1 MKKTCLSAAIAL
13 SIILSGCGGKSAEE
27 HFASATEFAQQQR
40 LTEAI
45 IELKSAVAAAPD
57 NADYRVLLGRIYMQT
72 GDYIS
77 AEKEFQ
83 RALQNG
89 TALPEIALELIQTSF
104 RAENYKQLLEPL
116 AGEDALSDSLQRY
129 LSFYRALTEIEMGT
143 GENALPIFDKLVD
156 AAEQDLQ
163 QFAKAMLQIRSN
175 AATEALATLEAV
187 DANSYTATENI
198 LFRAQLHSALG
209 NDDAS
214 LALYYDYLKLVPT
227 ALRSRL
233 SVAQLELKKQDLDKA
248 RAQLDQI
255 LRFAPEHGLTN
266 YLSAI
271 VAFEQKDINK
281 AKEYIDRAI
290 ANRFSTTASRIL
302 AGIIYNQQGLNS
314 QALAHLASVQSQLS
328 VYPPAQRLYTALQ
341 LQAGE
346 LTSAAGSLS
355 TTNLTADDVNLAA
368 STAFQLLRAGE
379 TTLANDILRQME
391 DAGLTQD
398 SRALTAIGQ
407 LKLGIPEQMTAGVR
421 DLEQALLIDPGRHD
435 ARLTLAASY
444 IRQQQYDKA
453 AALADEWLKQA
464 ETANAGYNLKAL
476 TAMLSA
482 NFTAAEEFLTQAEQ
496 ADDKN
501 AFTQY
506 LLAAV
511 AQNQEQPDKAIS
523 LLQKA
528 VSIQPDYVPAYLGL
542 YGINKSLNKDIST
555 IVNQIREA
563 QQKAPDNQ
571 ALLGLLLTIYQQ
583 EQQFDAIVTLLEPR
597 LNDKDGFPAAGY
609 PALANAYANQQKLP
623 QALAVTE
630 RWFKQ
635 DERNQQAALAHANM
649 LALNKKSKDAL
660 AIIDNLMK
668 RQPNDTNLKLVK
680 LALLND
686 VADYPAALALLEQ
699 LPKELSSQPQ
709 MLFHKGRMQLLAG
722 QITPGINT
730 LQESYNA
737 SPEPFTA
744 IAIAEALAKDVSY
757 RRAVRFVEEHLDKY
771 GKTDARLYSFYG
783 SLLIQDDLEKAR
795 KIYHEIYENDPEN
808 PLILNNY
815 AWVLAA
821 TGAAAE
827 AQPYAEKAL
836 NKLPQ
841 HPDIID
847 TYGKILKL
855 RGMHKEAIAQFEKS
869 LAIRPNH
876 AEVQLNYADS
886 LIQNGD
892 KTKARE
898 VLVKVNA
905 ETAEHKQRQQQ
916 LTAAL

>member
-1 MKKTCLSAAIAL
+1 MKKTYLPAAIAL

-40 LTEAI
+40 FNEAV

-57 NADYRVLLGRIYMQT
+57 NGDYRVLLGRIYMQT

-77 AEKEFQ
+77 AEKELL
-83 RALQNG
+83 RAIANG
-89 TALPEIALELIQTSF
+89 IALPEIAQELIQTRF
-104 RAENYKQLLEPL
+104 RSENYKQLLEPME
-116 AGEDALSDSLQRY
+116 GEDTLSDSLLRY

-143 GENALPIFDKLVD
+143 GENALPTFDKLVD
-156 AAEQDLQ
+156 APEPDLQ
-163 QFAKAMLQIRSN
+163 QFAKAMLHIRNN
-175 AATEALATLEAV
+175 AAAEALATLEAI
-187 DANSYTATENI
+187 DANSNTAAENL
-198 LFRAQLHSALG
+198 LFRAQLQSSLG
-209 NDDAS
+209 KEDAA

-233 SVAQLELKKQDLDKA
+233 SVAQLELKNQELDKA
-248 RAQLDQI
+248 RAQLEQI
-255 LRFAPEHGLTN
+255 MRFAPEHGLTN

-271 VAFEQKDINK
+271 VAYEQKDFNK

-302 AGIIYNQQGLNS
+302 AGIIYNQLGLNS
-314 QALAHLASVQSQLS
+314 QALAHLATVQSQLG

-368 STAFQLLRAGE
+368 ATAFQLLRAGE
-379 TTLANDILRQME
+379 TNLANDILRQME
-391 DAGLTQD
+391 DAGLAQD
-398 SRALTAIGQ
+398 SRALTAMGQ
-407 LKLGIPEQMTAGVR
+407 LKLGIPEQMTAGIR
-421 DLEQALLIDPGRHD
+421 DLEQALLIDPARHD

-453 AALADEWLKQA
+453 SALADEWLKQP
-464 ETANAGYNLKAL
+464 ETANTGYNLKAL

-482 NFTAAEEFLTQAEQ
+482 NFTEAEKFLNEAEQ
-496 ADDKN
+496 ADAKN

-511 AQNQEQPDKAIS
+511 AQQQEQPDQAIA

-528 VSIQPDYVPAYLGL
+528 VNLQPDYVPAYLGL
-542 YGINKSLNKDIST
+542 YGINKSLNKETSPI
-555 IVNQIREA
+555 IAQIQAA

-571 ALLGLLLTIYQQ
+571 GLLGLLLTIYQQ
-583 EQQFDAIVTLLEPR
+583 EQQFDAIVALLEPK
-597 LNDKDGFPAAGY
+597 LSDNTGFPVTGY
-609 PALANAYANQQKLP
+609 PVLANAYVNQQKLP

-635 DERNQQAALAHANM
+635 DERNQQAALAYANI
-649 LALNKKSKDAL
+649 LALNKRMKEAL
-660 AIIDNLMK
+660 AVVDNLRK
-668 RQPNDTNLKLVK
+668 RLPNDTNIKLVQ

-686 VADYPAALALLEQ
+686 SEDYPAALAVLEQ
-699 LPKELSSQPQ
+699 LPKEISSQPQ

-722 QITPGINT
+722 QLALGLKT
-730 LQESYNA
+730 LQDSYNA
-737 SPEPFTA
+737 VPDSLTA
-744 IAIAEALAKDVSY
+744 IAIAEALARDVSF
-757 RRAVRFVEEHLDKY
+757 RRAIRFLEDHFAKHGQDQRV
-771 GKTDARLYSFYG
+771 YSFYG
-783 SLLIQDDLEKAR
+783 SLVLQDDVEKAR
-795 KIYHEIYENDPEN
+795 EIYFDIFQKDPEN

-815 AWVLAA
+815 AWVLAQS
-821 TGAAAE
+821 GE
-827 AQPYAEKAL
+827 AQKALPYAEKAL
-836 NKLPQ
+836 GKLPQ
-841 HPDIID
+841 HPDILD

-855 RGMHKEAIAQFEKS
+855 QGQHKEAIVQFEKS

-876 AEVQLNYADS
+876 PEVQLNYAES
-886 LIQNGD
+886 LIQIGN
-892 KTKARE
+892 TVKARE
-898 VLVKVNA
+898 VLNSINA
-905 ETAEHKQRQQQ
+905 GSAEHKARQQQ
-916 LTAAL
+916 LSASL

>member
-1 MKKTCLSAAIAL
+1 MKKTYLSAAIAL
-13 SIILSGCGGKSAEE
+13 SIILSGCGGKSAED

-40 LTEAI
+40 FNEAV

-57 NADYRVLLGRIYMQT
+57 NGDYRVLLGRIYMQT

-77 AEKEFQ
+77 AEKELL
-83 RALQNG
+83 RAIANG
-89 TALPEIALELIQTSF
+89 ITLPEIAQELIQTRF
-104 RAENYKQLLEPL
+104 RSENYKQLLEPME
-116 AGEDALSDSLQRY
+116 GEDTLSDSLLRY

-143 GENALPIFDKLVD
+143 GENALPTFDKLVD
-156 AAEQDLQ
+156 APEPDLQ
-163 QFAKAMLQIRSN
+163 QFAKAMLHIRNN
-175 AATEALATLEAV
+175 AAAEALATLEAI
-187 DANSYTATENI
+187 DANSNTAAENL
-198 LFRAQLHSALG
+198 LFRAQLQSSLGKEDAALV
-209 NDDAS
+209 
-214 LALYYDYLKLVPT
+214 LYYDYLKLVPT

-233 SVAQLELKKQDLDKA
+233 SVAQLELKNQELDKA
-248 RAQLDQI
+248 RAQLEQI
-255 LRFAPEHGLTN
+255 MRFAPEHGLTN

-271 VAFEQKDINK
+271 VAYEQKDLNK
-281 AKEYIDRAI
+281 AREYIDRAI

-302 AGIIYNQQGLNS
+302 AGIIYNQLGLNS
-314 QALAHLASVQSQLS
+314 QALAHLATVQSQLG

-368 STAFQLLRAGE
+368 ATAFQLLRAGE
-379 TTLANDILRQME
+379 TNLANDILRQME
-391 DAGLTQD
+391 DAGLARD
-398 SRALTAIGQ
+398 SRALTAMGQ
-407 LKLGIPEQMTAGVR
+407 LKLGIPEQMTAGIR
-421 DLEQALLIDPGRHD
+421 DLEQALLIDPARHD

-453 AALADEWLKQA
+453 SALADEWLKQP
-464 ETANAGYNLKAL
+464 ETANTGYNLKAL

-482 NFTAAEEFLTQAEQ
+482 NFAEAEKFLNEAEQ
-496 ADDKN
+496 ADAKN

-511 AQNQEQPDKAIS
+511 AQQQEQPDLAIA

-528 VSIQPDYVPAYLGL
+528 VNLQPDYVPAYLGL
-542 YGINKSLNKDIST
+542 YGINKSLNKETSPI
-555 IVNQIREA
+555 IAQIQAA

-571 ALLGLLLTIYQQ
+571 GLLGLLLTIYQQ
-583 EQQFDAIVTLLEPR
+583 EQQFDAIVALLEPK
-597 LNDKDGFPAAGY
+597 LSDNTGFPVTGY
-609 PALANAYANQQKLP
+609 PVLANAYVNQQKLP

-635 DERNQQAALAHANM
+635 DERNQQAALAYANI
-649 LALNKKSKDAL
+649 LALNKRMKEAL
-660 AIIDNLMK
+660 AVVDNLRK
-668 RQPNDTNLKLVK
+668 RLPNDTNIKLVQ

-686 VADYPAALALLEQ
+686 SEDYPAALAVLEQ
-699 LPKELSSQPQ
+699 LPKEISSQPQ

-722 QITPGINT
+722 QLALGLKT
-730 LQESYNA
+730 LQDSYNA
-737 SPEPFTA
+737 VPDSLTA
-744 IAIAEALAKDVSY
+744 IAIAEAYAKDVSY
-757 RRAVRFVEEHLDKY
+757 RRAVRFLEEHLEKY
-771 GKTDARLYSFYG
+771 GKTDTRLYSFYG

-795 KIYHEIYENDPEN
+795 QIYQEIYESDPEN

-821 TGAAAE
+821 TGAAKE
-827 AQPYAEKAL
+827 AQPFVEKAL
-836 NKLPQ
+836 KTLPQ
-841 HPDIID
+841 HPDILD

-855 RGMHKEAIAQFEKS
+855 QGMHKEAIAQFEKS
-869 LAIRPNH
+869 LSIRPSH
-876 AEVQLNYADS
+876 TEVLLNYADS

-898 VLVKVNA
+898 VLSKVSA
-905 ETAEHKQRQQQ
+905 ETTEHKARQQQ
-916 LTAAL
+916 LTAVL